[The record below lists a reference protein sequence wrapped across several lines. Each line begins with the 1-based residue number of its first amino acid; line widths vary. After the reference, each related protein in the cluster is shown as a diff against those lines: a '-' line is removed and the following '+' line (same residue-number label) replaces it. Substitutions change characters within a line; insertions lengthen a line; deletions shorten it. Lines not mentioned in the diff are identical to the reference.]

1 MDRSIEKLFKEH
13 GGQLRMSEA
22 LAAGMSRYML
32 YHLRDKGVVVPI
44 ARGIYRLASLP
55 PVADPDLVAVILK
68 YPRAVLC
75 LLSALS
81 LHEITTEIPRQIFIA
96 LPRTN
101 RIPVLKHPPIS
112 VHRFSGEAYS
122 EGIETR
128 PMADISVKVYCV
140 EKTIADCF
148 KFRNQIGTDV
158 VLESLKLYRERYRF
172 DGNKIMHYA
181 RICRV
186 EEVMRPYLEASL

>member
-1 MDRSIEKLFKEH
+1 
-13 GGQLRMSEA
+13 
-22 LAAGMSRYML
+22 
-32 YHLRDKGVVVPI
+32 
-44 ARGIYRLASLP
+44 
-55 PVADPDLVAVILK
+55 
-68 YPRAVLC
+68 
-75 LLSALS
+75 
-81 LHEITTEIPRQIFIA
+81 
-96 LPRTN
+96 
-101 RIPVLKHPPIS
+101 
-112 VHRFSGEAYS
+112 
-122 EGIETR
+122 
-128 PMADISVKVYCV
+128 MADISVKVYCV